1 MGTAYICRR
10 TPYTQEFEEQL
21 GAYPVGVNGLLQ
33 GNVIVLDNTTSLSKY
48 LFMDNPQ
55 VTNVNL
61 PNTILSFDNQAFKN
75 CSKITRVDVPDEVRV
90 IPSECFMG
98 CSSLNYVTLP
108 KSLMSIADNA
118 FRNCISLRT
127 VVFQNDNLYPMGAY
141 CFSNCNAL
149 LESDLQKIASLLSST
164 PGEGAFSSNN
174 QLQDFSINYIGYL
187 TFSDCRKLNK
197 VTILH
202 PNMNG
207 TLAERPFV
215 NCDKLETVVLPDG
228 TVTIAKQMFD
238 IDNTS
243 LTNNIKN
250 VNVPNGCTS
259 IETKAFYRCA
269 NLKNLF
275 IPSSVT
281 YIGQYAFSYA
291 GCQNLIVDSD
301 ASLIVD
307 ENAFSYSNIEQDAAN
322 SILSNEKNEVRGNA
336 FYSCNAKLGKLIIKC
351 FINSKYRYHFSYCS
365 NGLSEVEYYYNNY
378 FLDNNKN
385 TIPVNMFDACSN
397 LTKAIIHEGFT
408 KCSDSICRNCT
419 NLKTVRL
426 PSSIVSWTKNCNVS
440 TDERY
445 AILYN
450 CSNLEDVQLGEE
462 ENKWTQS
469 LRLTWSNK
477 ITVES
482 MKQMFKNLAPLSA
495 TGPILYLGETNLSK
509 LNNDEEALELL
520 RVAREEKKWTI
531 S

>member
-61 PNTILSFDNQAFKN
+61 PNTILSFDSQAFKN
-75 CSKITRVDVPDEVRV
+75 CSKITRVDVTDEIRV

-98 CSSLNYVTLP
+98 CTSLSQVTLP
-108 KSLMSIADNA
+108 KSLMSIADSA
-118 FRNCISLRT
+118 FRNCTSLRT
-127 VVFQNDNLYPMGAY
+127 IVFQNDNLYPMGAY
-141 CFSNCNAL
+141 CFANCSTL
-149 LESDLQKIASLLSST
+149 LESDLQKIALLLSST

-174 QLQDFSINYIGYL
+174 QLQDFSINYIGKL
-187 TFSDCRKLNK
+187 TFSDCRNLNK

-202 PNMNG
+202 PNING
-207 TLAERPFV
+207 VLAERPFR
-215 NCDKLETVVLPDG
+215 NCDKLETVVLPED
-228 TVTIAKQMFD
+228 TKIITKQMFD
-238 IDNTS
+238 IDDDGS

-250 VNVPNGCTS
+250 VKIPNGCTS
-259 IETKAFYRCA
+259 IQERAFYRCT
-269 NLKNLF
+269 NLKSLF

-281 YIGQYAFSYA
+281 YIGEYAFREA

-301 ASLIVD
+301 ASLVVD
-307 ENAFSYSNIEQDAAN
+307 SYAFSYSNIEQDAAN
-322 SILSNEKNEVRGNA
+322 SILSNEKNEVKTHA
-336 FYSCNAKLGKLIIKC
+336 FDTCNAKLGKLTIKC
-351 FINSKYRYHFSYCS
+351 FL
-365 NGLSEVEYYYNNY
+365 NGNYQLHDCDNFTEVELYYNNY
-378 FLDNNKN
+378 FLNTDKNK
-385 TIPVNMFDACSN
+385 IPNSVFNHCSY

-408 KCSDSICRNCT
+408 ICGDCIFRDCIS
-419 NLKTVRL
+419 LKTVRL
-426 PSSIVSWTKNCNVS
+426 PSSIVSWTKDGNIS
-440 TDERY
+440 TREAY

-495 TGPILYLGETNLSK
+495 TGPTLYLGETNLSK
-509 LNNDEEALELL
+509 LNNDKEALELL

>member
-1 MGTAYICRR
+1 MGIAYICRR

-61 PNTILSFDNQAFKN
+61 PNTILSFDSQAFKN
-75 CSKITRVDVPDEVRV
+75 CSKIIRVDVPDEVRI

-98 CSSLNYVTLP
+98 CSSLDYVTLP
-108 KSLMSIADNA
+108 KSLMSIADSA
-118 FRNCISLRT
+118 FRNCTSLRT
-127 VVFQNDNLYPMGAY
+127 IVFQNDNLYPMGAY
-141 CFSNCNAL
+141 CFSNCSTL
-149 LESDLQKIASLLSST
+149 LEADLQKIALLLSQA

-174 QLQDFSINYIGYL
+174 QLKNFSINYIGYL
-187 TFSDCRKLNK
+187 TFSNCKNLNK

-215 NCDKLETVVLPDG
+215 NCNKLETVVLPEG
-228 TVTIAKQMFD
+228 TKIITKQMFD

-250 VNVPNGCTS
+250 VNIPNGCTS
-259 IETKAFYRCA
+259 IQTKAFYRCT

-275 IPSSVT
+275 IPSSIT
-281 YIGQYAFSYA
+281 YIGEYAFSYA
-291 GCQNLIVDSD
+291 GCQNLMVDPD
-301 ASLIVD
+301 ASLVVD

-322 SILSNEKNEVRGNA
+322 SILSNEKNEVRGYA
-336 FYSCNAKLGKLIIKC
+336 FYSCNDKLGKLIIKC
-351 FINSKYRYHFSYCS
+351 FLNAYYSYQFYDCD
-365 NGLSEVEYYYNNY
+365 NFTEVELYYNNY
-378 FLDNNKN
+378 FLNTNKN
-385 TIPVNMFDACSN
+385 KIPNSVFYHCSY

-408 KCSDSICRNCT
+408 TCGKCIFEQCI

-426 PSSIVSWTKNCNVS
+426 PSSIVSWTDSGNIS
-440 TDERY
+440 TSSSY

-495 TGPILYLGETNLSK
+495 TGPTLYLGETNLSK

>member
-1 MGTAYICRR
+1 MGIAYICRR

-33 GNVIVLDNTTSLSKY
+33 GNVIVLDNATSLSKY

-61 PNTILSFDNQAFKN
+61 PNTILSFDSQAFKN
-75 CSKITRVDVPDEVRV
+75 CSKITRVDIPDEVRV

-108 KSLMSIADNA
+108 KSLMSIADSA
-118 FRNCISLRT
+118 FRNCTSLRT
-127 VVFQNDNLYPMGAY
+127 IVFQNDNLCPMGAY

-149 LESDLQKIASLLSST
+149 LESDLQKIALLLSQA

-174 QLQDFSINYIGYL
+174 QLKNFSINYIGYL
-187 TFSDCRKLNK
+187 TFSNCKNLNK

-207 TLAERPFV
+207 ALAERPFV

-250 VNVPNGCTS
+250 VNIPNGCTS
-259 IETKAFYRCA
+259 IQTKAFYRCA
-269 NLKNLF
+269 NLKSLF

-322 SILSNEKNEVRGNA
+322 SILSNEKVQINHQVFSNCQ
-336 FYSCNAKLGKLIIKC
+336 SLGKLVIK
-351 FINSKYRYHFSYCS
+351 SYIAGS
-365 NGLSEVEYYYNNY
+365 NVFYDSDGNFTEVEYYHNDY
-378 FLDNNKN
+378 FLTANRNIIFSA
-385 TIPVNMFDACSN
+385 TFHHCSY
-397 LTKAIIHEGFT
+397 LQKAIIHEGFT
-408 KCSDSICRNCT
+408 SCQDSIFRNCI

-495 TGPILYLGETNLSK
+495 TGPTLYLGETNLSK
-509 LNNDEEALELL
+509 LNSDEEALELL

>member
-1 MGTAYICRR
+1 MGIAYICRR

-21 GAYPVGVNGLLQ
+21 GAYPVGINGLLQ
-33 GNVIVLDNTTSLSKY
+33 GNVTVLNNTTFLSKY

-61 PNTILSFDNQAFKN
+61 PNTILSFDSQAFKN
-75 CSKITRVDVPDEVRV
+75 CSKIIRVDVPDEVRV

-108 KSLMSIADNA
+108 KSLISIADSA
-118 FRNCISLRT
+118 FRDCTSLRT
-127 VVFQNDNLYPMGAY
+127 IVFQNDNLYPMGAY
-141 CFSNCNAL
+141 CFSNCSTF
-149 LESDLQKIASLLSST
+149 LEADLQKIALLLSQA

-174 QLQDFSINYIGYL
+174 QLQDFSINYIGKL
-187 TFSDCRKLNK
+187 TFSDCRNLNK

-207 TLAERPFV
+207 TLAERPFR
-215 NCDKLETVVLPDG
+215 NCDKLETVVLPED
-228 TVTIAKQMFD
+228 TKIITKRMFD
-238 IDNTS
+238 IDHDGS
-243 LTNNIKN
+243 LTNNIKD
-250 VNVPNGCTS
+250 VKIPNGCTS
-259 IETKAFYRCA
+259 IQERAFFRCT
-269 NLKNLF
+269 NLKSLF

-281 YIGQYAFSYA
+281 YIGEYAFREA

-301 ASLIVD
+301 ASLVVD
-307 ENAFSYSNIEQDAAN
+307 SYAFSYSNIQQDAAN
-322 SILSNEKNEVRGNA
+322 SILSNEKVQINREA
-336 FYSCNAKLGKLIIKC
+336 FSKCQSLGKLVIK
-351 FINSKYRYHFSYCS
+351 SYIAGDNVFYDS
-365 NGLSEVEYYYNNY
+365 DGNFTEVEYYHNDY
-378 FLDNNKN
+378 FLTADRNIIVHN
-385 TIPVNMFDACSN
+385 TFYHCSY
-397 LTKAIIHEGFT
+397 LQKAIIHEGFT
-408 KCSDSICRNCT
+408 TCGERIFNECI

-426 PSSIVSWTKNCNVS
+426 PSTITSWSNSCNVTTNS
-440 TDERY
+440 SYT
-445 AILYN
+445 IFYN

-469 LRLTWSNK
+469 LRLTWSDK

-495 TGPILYLGETNLSK
+495 TGPTLYLGETNLSK
-509 LNNDEEALELL
+509 LNSDEEALELL

>member
-48 LFMDNPQ
+48 LFMDNSQ

-98 CSSLNYVTLP
+98 CSSLNYITLP
-108 KSLMSIADNA
+108 KSLMSIADSA
-118 FRNCISLRT
+118 FRNCTSLRT

-149 LESDLQKIASLLSST
+149 LESDLQKIALLLSQV

-187 TFSDCRKLNK
+187 TFSNCKNLNK

-250 VNVPNGCTS
+250 VNIPNGCTS
-259 IETKAFYRCA
+259 IQTKAFYRCE

-291 GCQNLIVDSD
+291 GCQNLNLDSEAGLTVDQ
-301 ASLIVD
+301 
-307 ENAFSYSNIEQDAAN
+307 NAFSYSNIQQDAAN
-322 SILSNEKNEVRGNA
+322 SILSNEKVQINREA
-336 FYSCNAKLGKLIIKC
+336 FSKCQSLGKLVIK
-351 FINSKYRYHFSYCS
+351 SYIAEGKVFYDS
-365 NGLSEVEYYYNNY
+365 DGNFTEVEYYHNDH
-378 FLDNNKN
+378 FLTANRNIIFYG
-385 TIPVNMFDACSN
+385 TFHHCSY
-397 LTKAIIHEGFT
+397 LQKAIIHEGFT
-408 KCSDSICRNCT
+408 SCQGYIFNECI

-426 PSSIVSWTKNCNVS
+426 PSTITSWSNSCNVTTNS
-440 TDERY
+440 SY
-445 AILYN
+445 AMFYN
-450 CSNLEDVQLGEE
+450 CYNLQDVQLGEE

-469 LRLTWSNK
+469 LRLTWSDK

-495 TGPILYLGETNLSK
+495 TGPTLYLGETNLAK
-509 LNNDEEALELL
+509 LNSDEEALELL